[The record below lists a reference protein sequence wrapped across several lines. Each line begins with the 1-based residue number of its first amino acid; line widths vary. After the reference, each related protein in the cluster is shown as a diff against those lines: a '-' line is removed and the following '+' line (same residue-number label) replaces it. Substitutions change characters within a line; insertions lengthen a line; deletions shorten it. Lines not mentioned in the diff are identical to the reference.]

1 MYNFVYVLK
10 IQMMKKSDLL
20 SLAICIAI
28 PLIIGSISGIAT
40 SGNIT
45 TWYAG
50 LNKPSFNPPNWIFGP
65 VWTVLYLL
73 MGISLFQIWRS
84 PAGDARNYA
93 LTIFCIQIILNFAW
107 SFIFFHFK
115 QTGWAFVEIILI
127 WLSVLAMIFIFY
139 RISKPAA
146 LLQIPYFLWV
156 SFAAVLNGSIWHLN

>member
-1 MYNFVYVLK
+1 
-10 IQMMKKSDLL
+10 MKKSELL

-73 MGISLFQIWRS
+73 MGISLFLIWRS

-139 RISKPAA
+139 RISKPSA

-156 SFAAVLNGSIWHLN
+156 SFAVVLNGSIWHLN